1 MAFRSVVTL
10 SRRESEVAELVRDG
24 LTNREIANRLFI
36 SERTVEGHV
45 AQICNKLGV
54 RSRIQIATQ
63 MLEDD
68 DRAANVLTSRPRPFR
83 VVSRRL
89 QPPWGVLAAM
99 GFGAPLAVVA
109 GLYPWVGP
117 EASTRTISLKIFVTC
132 LALIFLIIP
141 IVAVTGLWSGR
152 PWAEPLAIG
161 GLLAA
166 GSVVLLA
173 VVTDL
178 ALSALRGHPFQPAD
192 TIELAYAIAAVPLLV
207 VHLAAAGA
215 WFRRGSRARV
225 LTTTA
230 AVFWI
235 IRYGY
240 GLSLGA
246 LVLWLIW
253 RDQRSGPS
261 AHK

>member
-24 LTNREIANRLFI
+24 LTNREIANSLFI

-68 DRAANVLTSRPRPFR
+68 DQAATTRTSRPRPFR
-83 VVSRRL
+83 VVSRRV

-99 GFGAPLAVVA
+99 GLGAPLAVVA

-117 EASTRTISLKIFVTC
+117 EATTATALLKILETC
-132 LALIFLIIP
+132 LALPFLAIP
-141 IVAVTGLWSGR
+141 IAALAGLWLGR

-166 GSVVLLA
+166 GAVVLLA
-173 VVTDL
+173 VVADL
-178 ALSALRGHPFQPAD
+178 VLSTLRGHPFQPAD
-192 TIELAYAIAAVPLLV
+192 PIELAYAMAAVPLLI
-207 VHLAAAGA
+207 VHLAAAGTF
-215 WFRRGSRARV
+215 FRRGSRARV
-225 LTTTA
+225 LTTTVA
-230 AVFWI
+230 LCWI

-240 GLSLGA
+240 GLSLGI

-253 RDQRSGPS
+253 RDQRSGPL